1 MAHSLEPSTPPS
13 LPPATFSYAL
23 GHRWRGHRPT
33 PSLSTSG
40 TLWRTL
46 DEAGAG
52 AFGRALAQI
61 DERGGFERGSFT
73 LFAPSDA
80 ALVELPPQLFR
91 DPARL
96 RRVLGFH
103 LIEGVSLSSSEFSR
117 HVPSSIGQRLKV
129 VRHGDGAVEIDEARI
144 LRPDLPTE
152 SGIIHVIDRV
162 LLPAELDILELLH
175 ISDSFHRLVT
185 ACEVLGLEPLLR
197 GADPHTLFA
206 PRGLTRLPTWQ
217 WHSLLAPSGRAQ
229 LRELIE
235 PHIVPGRHYLDASA
249 SMTNLAGR
257 ELELRRVREGYR
269 VGDSRVLLPNLDTRN
284 GLVHVIEGFT
294 R

>member
-13 LPPATFSYAL
+13 PPPATFSYAL
-23 GHRWRGHRPT
+23 GRRWRGYRAT

-46 DEAGAG
+46 DSAGAG
-52 AFGRALAQI
+52 AFGRALAQL
-61 DERGGFERGSFT
+61 DEHGDFARGSFT
-73 LFAPSDA
+73 MFAPSDA
-80 ALVELPPQLFR
+80 ALADLPPQLFR

-103 LIEGVSLSSSEFSR
+103 MVEGVSLSASEFS
-117 HVPSSIGQRLKV
+117 HHMHSSIGQRLEV
-129 VRHGDGAVEIDEARI
+129 VRHSDGAVEVDEARI
-144 LRPDLPTE
+144 LWADLPTE

-162 LLPAELDILELLH
+162 LIPAELDILELLH
-175 ISDSFHRLVT
+175 ISDNFHRLVT

-197 GADPHTLFA
+197 GSEPHTLFA
-206 PRGLTRLPTWQ
+206 PRGLMQLPTWH
-217 WHSLLAPSGRAQ
+217 WHALLAPSGRTR

-235 PHIVPGRHYLDASA
+235 PHVVPGRHYLDASA
-249 SMTNLAGR
+249 RVPNLAGR
-257 ELELRRVREGYR
+257 ELEITRLREGYR